1 MSRIDVLVAAGY
13 SLGDAARIVADIE
26 AAASNGVFWAT
37 VEAVDAVLDRCKRP
51 RELTVRERAELSERV
66 AREDL

>member
-1 MSRIDVLVAAGY
+1 MSRIDVLVSAGY
-13 SLGDAARIVADIE
+13 SLGEAARIVADIE
-26 AAASNGVFWAT
+26 AAAGNGVFWAT

>member
-1 MSRIDVLVAAGY
+1 MSRIDVLAAAGY